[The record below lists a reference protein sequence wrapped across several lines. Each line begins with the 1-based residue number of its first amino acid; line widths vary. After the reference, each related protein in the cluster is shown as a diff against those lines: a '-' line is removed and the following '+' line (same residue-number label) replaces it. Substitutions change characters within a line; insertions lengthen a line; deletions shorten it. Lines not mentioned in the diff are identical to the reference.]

1 MRPRKRPPRGGG
13 GPRGPGSEAR
23 GRDRTAGDTGLRGPA
38 TSWSSEA
45 GGWRFGSRLA
55 RGQRWLREL
64 AAVDIVRE
72 VAFRDVAR
80 RDLDPRG
87 GGGLAN
93 VLNKEAAGAEP
104 ATARQVDWAREL
116 ASDRPGPI
124 HIVRVGDGD
133 RGQQGSRVWMGRM
146 RNHLLGRRLLDD
158 PS

>member
-1 MRPRKRPPRGGG
+1 MG
-13 GPRGPGSEAR
+13 AR
-23 GRDRTAGDTGLRGPA
+23 CVSDKNVGA
-38 TSWSSEA
+38 TEA
-45 GGWRFGSRLA
+45 GGWGFGSRLA

-93 VLNKEAAGAEP
+93 VLNKEAAGAKP

-116 ASDRPGPI
+116 ASDRHGRI
-124 HIVRVGDGD
+124 HMLRVGDGD
-133 RGQQGSRVWMGRM
+133 RGQQGPRVWMGRM

>member
-1 MRPRKRPPRGGG
+1 MRPRKRPPRAAGRPSC
-13 GPRGPGSEAR
+13 PRSEAR
-23 GRDRTAGDTGLRGPA
+23 GGKRPAENPGWGGAA
-38 TSWSSEA
+38 TSWSSKA
-45 GGWRFGSRLA
+45 GGWGFGSRLA

-93 VLNKEAAGAEP
+93 VLNKEAAGAKP

-116 ASDRPGPI
+116 ASDRHGRI
-124 HIVRVGDGD
+124 HMLRAGDGD
-133 RGQQGSRVWMGRM
+133 RGQQGPRVWMGRV
-146 RNHLLGRRLLDD
+146 RN
-158 PS
+158 P